1 MTPFEQDLI
10 EALKQI
16 GATDWAGYI
25 INLVGIVIASAFSA
39 RVAFKIAKYQTE
51 KQLTKQNILETKKE
65 KRMLAT
71 QIRLDKYEDLY
82 ASLTE
87 YARLISQSYLNVLY
101 YTHSDEYSDKIT
113 IEQLRVNED
122 DLQQEIL
129 LKGNK
134 TEILSAYHPEI
145 MNEWNVLSKM
155 YEEIADI
162 ICLYIYGATNKDI
175 SKLFGVKAAS
185 GVYLR
190 DCYRDVQIPFQTM
203 KKKRLGKMVFTY
215 DRSLVEKYYNN
226 LADDLKLIT
235 KCFIF
240 EDRLQAVTKIRASE
254 VIL

>member
-101 YTHSDEYSDKIT
+101 YTHSDEYSEKIT

-145 MNEWNVLSKM
+145 MNDWNVLSKI

-162 ICLYIYGATNKDI
+162 IFDG
-175 SKLFGVKAAS
+175 
-185 GVYLR
+185 
-190 DCYRDVQIPFQTM
+190 
-203 KKKRLGKMVFTY
+203 FTY
-215 DRSLVEKYYNN
+215 PGRFEPKVKDSSFDTLKEKHN
-226 LADDLKLIT
+226 LFNEQYCKVQDMLTSAIVNIINDLESDL
-235 KCFIF
+235 
-240 EDRLQAVTKIRASE
+240 
-254 VIL
+254 

>member
-1 MTPFEQDLI
+1 MFKGIIMKLSVYKPKLLNKAASTVYENHIANEQIRSD
-10 EALKQI
+10 
-16 GATDWAGYI
+16 
-25 INLVGIVIASAFSA
+25 V
-39 RVAFKIAKYQTE
+39 QTE
-51 KQLTKQNILETKKE
+51 TK
-65 KRMLAT
+65 
-71 QIRLDKYEDLY
+71 
-82 ASLTE
+82 
-87 YARLISQSYLNVLY
+87 
-101 YTHSDEYSDKIT
+101 
-113 IEQLRVNED
+113 
-122 DLQQEIL
+122 
-129 LKGNK
+129 G
-134 TEILSAYHPEI
+134 
-145 MNEWNVLSKM
+145 VLSSK
-155 YEEIADI
+155 EVADI